1 MDGIIHQVNLEKM
14 KYEKVE
20 GYELAFRYEMLL
32 NELEVWGVSNTHTH
46 THTHTHNSAPR
57 RVLRNAIIVITL
69 WNLPSL
75 L

>member
-46 THTHTHNSAPR
+46 THNSAPR

>member
-46 THTHTHNSAPR
+46 TIQLQEES
-57 RVLRNAIIVITL
+57 LEM
-69 WNLPSL
+69 PSL
-75 L
+75 S

>member
-14 KYEKVE
+14 KYEKGE

-46 THTHTHNSAPR
+46 TQFSSKKSP
-57 RVLRNAIIVITL
+57 
-69 WNLPSL
+69 
-75 L
+75 

>member
-46 THTHTHNSAPR
+46 THTIQLQEES
-57 RVLRNAIIVITL
+57 LEM
-69 WNLPSL
+69 PSL
-75 L
+75 S